1 MAPLNTASAELLGTS
16 LAVII
21 AILNF
26 SYCWRILHQENPYP
40 EIFSD
45 RVIQLFGANFVA
57 GNALPHKMETLFFML
72 RWLLKYYECCLT
84 QLGTHWSL

>member
-1 MAPLNTASAELLGTS
+1 VLNYLAHLILTIGIE

-21 AILNF
+21 AVLNF
-26 SYCWRILHQENPYP
+26 SYCRRILHQENPFP

-72 RWLLKYYECCLT
+72 R
-84 QLGTHWSL
+84 